1 MLPLVARVIA
11 LCYKW
16 DVCMLRGVYF
26 FDKWFR
32 CNIFDL
38 GSIWLNFLGIGSFTL
53 WIYCEFICL
62 LHLYRGLYYN
72 CLVWFEI
79 VFRGYI
85 ENKTIY

>member
-1 MLPLVARVIA
+1 MLPLVARVIV

-16 DVCMLRGVYF
+16 DVCMLRG
-26 FDKWFR
+26 
-32 CNIFDL
+32 
-38 GSIWLNFLGIGSFTL
+38 IGSFTV

-85 ENKTIY
+85 EIKTIY